1 MRIAVTASRALGGAV
16 ARNRARRRVREAF
29 RVALRDRDVRAGRDI
44 VVSVRRPAI
53 AAPAAA
59 IRTAVA
65 RELDGALR

>member
-59 IRTAVA
+59 IRAAVA